1 MSSHSQDLAFPPAAA
16 VPVKKKRLYQ
26 HLYFQVLC
34 AIVIGVL
41 LGHFYPSLGE
51 SMKPLGDGFIKLVR
65 MLIAPIIFCT
75 VVHGIASAGDM
86 KKVGRIGLKA
96 LIYFE
101 VMTTVA
107 LALGLLSMN
116 LVQPGAGMNVDPSTL
131 DTMNQQETPA
141 SVVAAHIFDTLVE
154 RDQNLKIV
162 PALAS
167 EVPKL
172 VAPTVWEVKLRKG
185 VKFHNGEEF
194 NADSVKF
201 SLERVKSGLRAS
213 SNFRPID
220 RVEIVDP
227 YTVKVHTAKPWPTF
241 VNIMTF
247 RQASMYPPKAYAGKD
262 SAFISKS
269 PIGTGPYKLVRWSKD
284 EEIVLEANE
293 QYWRGA
299 PRIKTVVFRPIPDDA
314 VRVAALQ
321 NGEVDVAVN
330 IPPHLANIIAGHPK
344 VFLSTAPSIRTLQL
358 MFVTHEFDAQHKLVG
373 PYKGVTADKRVRQA
387 IASALDVDEIIK
399 GVLDGKAMRIATLL
413 TPMHFGYD
421 ASLKPIKQDLGKVKQ
436 LLTEAGYPSGLEL
449 TLNSPQGR
457 YVRDKEVAEAVAGQL
472 TKAGIKTQLKT
483 YEFVSY
489 LNNLVYVHKP
499 GPVWLI
505 GWGTPTLDA
514 ETVYGPLFR
523 TGSNLGNYSNADFDG
538 MVDQAQTETNEKQ
551 RLALYHRINK
561 LWLDD
566 MPAVP
571 LYQQLDLYGAS
582 KRLNWKARSDELIKA
597 YDMSIK

>member
-1 MSSHSQDLAFPPAAA
+1 MA
-16 VPVKKKRLYQ
+16 VRG
-26 HLYFQVLC
+26 LC
-34 AIVIGVL
+34 ALAIALLVGPGLAWGAPQGKVVIAQG
-41 LGHFYPSLGE
+41 
-51 SMKPLGDGFIKLVR
+51 
-65 MLIAPIIFCT
+65 
-75 VVHGIASAGDM
+75 
-86 KKVGRIGLKA
+86 
-96 LIYFE
+96 
-101 VMTTVA
+101 
-107 LALGLLSMN
+107 
-116 LVQPGAGMNVDPSTL
+116 VDPTTL
-131 DTMNQQETPA
+131 DTQNQQETPA
-141 SVVAAHIFDTLVE
+141 SVVATHIFDTLVE

-162 PALAS
+162 PALAA
-167 EVPKL
+167 ELPKL

-194 NADSVKF
+194 TAESVKF
-201 SLERVKSGLRAS
+201 SLERVKAGLRAS

-220 RVEIVDP
+220 HVEIVDA
-227 YTVKVHTAKPWPTF
+227 YTVKVHTSKPWPTF
-241 VNIMTF
+241 TSIMNF

-262 SAFISKS
+262 TAFISKN
-269 PIGTGPYKLVRWSKD
+269 PIGTGPYKFVRWSKD

-299 PRIKTVVFRPIPDDA
+299 PKIKTVVFRPIPDDA

-344 VFLSTAPSIRTLQL
+344 IFLSTAPSIRTLQL
-358 MFVTHEFDAQHKLVG
+358 MFVTHEYDAQHKLVG

-387 IASALDVDEIIK
+387 IAYALDVDEIIK
-399 GVLDGKAMRIATLL
+399 GVLDGKAMRTATLL
-413 TPMHFGYD
+413 TPLHFGYD
-421 ASLKPIKQDLGKVKQ
+421 PSLKPIKQDLGRVKR
-436 LLTEAGYPSGLEL
+436 LLTEAGYPSGLEI

-483 YEFVSY
+483 YEFVNY

-505 GWGTPTLDA
+505 GWGTPTVDA

-523 TGSNLGNYSNADFDG
+523 TGSNLGNYHNADFDG
-538 MVDQAQTETNEKQ
+538 MVDQAQTQMDEKQ
-551 RLALYHRINK
+551 RLAIYHRINK
-561 LWLDD
+561 LWIDD

-571 LYQQLDLYGAS
+571 LYQQLDLYGAN